1 MAQSLNDGDDF
12 WERTGGDHSQVE
24 QRPLV
29 EASELAGLGPIRLL
43 YVPAADEKIEGLRT
57 VPIADWVRH
66 ALKSRSGLDDDAYW
80 LEAFTR
86 LGLGPDALTVVIDDG
101 RMTEAARVWFMLQ
114 YFGLPAAVLNGG
126 VDALDMS
133 PQQAPEYIGQLVL
146 VPGSGSVGLR
156 DRNTLKDE
164 LDRVQ
169 IFDARTQ
176 AEYRGEDLKGNSR
189 GGHLPGARNLSHA
202 DLLDGTRLKQAA
214 TIARMLDE
222 TGLDGDEP
230 IVSHCNGGGRAALAA
245 LAAMVSGRS
254 SVSVYY
260 LSFAD
265 WAADESCPIHRQF

>member
-1 MAQSLNDGDDF
+1 M
-12 WERTGGDHSQVE
+12 EH
-24 QRPLV
+24 RPLI
-29 EASELAGLGPIRLL
+29 EAIELAGLGPIRLL
-43 YVPAADEKIEGLRT
+43 YVPAADEEIEGLRT

-66 ALKSRSGLDDDAYW
+66 ALKSRSGLDDAAYW

-86 LGLGPDALTVVIDDG
+86 LGIGTDALTVIVDDG
-101 RMTEAARVWFMLQ
+101 RMTDAARVWFMLQ

-126 VDALDMS
+126 ADALDVP
-133 PQQAPEYIGQLVL
+133 PQQAPDPTGQLVL
-146 VPGSGSVGLR
+146 MPGSGSVGLR
-156 DRNTLKDE
+156 GRDTLKDE

-202 DLLDGTRLKQAA
+202 DLLDGTRLKPAA

-222 TGLDGDEP
+222 TGLDGGKP

-245 LAAMVSGRS
+245 LAAVVAGRS
-254 SVSVYY
+254 NVSVYY

-265 WAADESCPIHRQF
+265 WAADESCPMHRPH